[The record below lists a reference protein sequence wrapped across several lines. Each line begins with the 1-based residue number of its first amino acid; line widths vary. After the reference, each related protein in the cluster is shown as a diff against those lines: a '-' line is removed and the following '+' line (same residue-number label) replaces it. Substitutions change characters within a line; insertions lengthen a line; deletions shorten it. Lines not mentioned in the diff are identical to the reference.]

1 MCEKDYAHLLCEK
14 VQAEYDD
21 FIAEMKGKS
30 ADEIIES
37 AYQIVIND
45 EITVFCRDCSPKL
58 TDRQFESLLSSN
70 NTLHEVFEQ
79 WCKNGELQGLTDIG
93 IALEEAADRILVSLG
108 KKVVEVTDEHT

>member
-1 MCEKDYAHLLCEK
+1 MCEKDYTTALYEK

-37 AYQIVIND
+37 AYQIVIKD

-58 TDRQFESLLSSN
+58 TDRQFEALLSSRN
-70 NTLHEVFEQ
+70 ALYEIFEQ
-79 WCKNGELQGLTDIG
+79 WCKNGELHGLADIG
-93 IALEEAADRILVSLG
+93 IAIEEAADRILG
-108 KKVVEVTDEHT
+108 AFGQRNNGGN